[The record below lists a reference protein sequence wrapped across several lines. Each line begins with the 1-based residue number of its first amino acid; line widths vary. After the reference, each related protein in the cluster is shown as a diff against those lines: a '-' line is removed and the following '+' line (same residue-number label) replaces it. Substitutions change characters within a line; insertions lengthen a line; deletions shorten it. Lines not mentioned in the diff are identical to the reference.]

1 MHLIYLNQSYKLL
14 RYNFIWEGGY
24 FMHKLLLLILFEC
37 IIFLSCS
44 SKDGLDSGIPKVSV
58 IVNGTFDDKSFNE
71 SALNGI
77 KKVKEEFKIELVLKE
92 SSTNSYLS
100 DLEGLK
106 DAGSNLIWL
115 IGYRF
120 SDVAKAVSLQNSEI
134 KYAIID
140 PVYSEEPIPANL
152 VGMTFRA
159 QEGAFLTGYIAA
171 KVSKTGKIG
180 FLGGIEGKIVDAF
193 RYGYEAGAKYAN
205 KDIKISAH
213 YIGSFDDVEAGR
225 SVATKMYSDGIDII
239 HHAAGLG
246 GIGAIEVAKELGSGH
261 YIIGVDEDQSYLAPN
276 NVITSATK
284 DVGRSLN
291 IFTSNYLKTNTFE
304 GGRLINYGLKEGVVG
319 FVKNPKMIPFEL
331 EKEIDNLS
339 SKIINQEII
348 VPYNKES
355 YEKFLKE

>member
-1 MHLIYLNQSYKLL
+1 M
-14 RYNFIWEGGY
+14 G
-24 FMHKLLLLILFEC
+24 KLLLLILFES
-37 IIFLSCS
+37 IVFLSCS
-44 SKDGLDSGIPKVSV
+44 GKGSLDNGVSRV
-58 IVNGTFDDKSFNE
+58 SLIIDGTFDDKSFNE
-71 SALNGI
+71 SAFNGA
-77 KKVKEEFKIELVLKE
+77 KKVKEEFNIDLVLKE

-115 IGYRF
+115 IGYKF
-120 SDVAKAVSLQNSEI
+120 SDVAKAVSLQNPEM

-140 PVYSEEPIPANL
+140 PVSFNEPIPANL

-171 KVSKTGKIG
+171 KISKTGKIG
-180 FLGGIEGKIVDAF
+180 FLGGMEGEIVGAF

-205 KDIKISAH
+205 KDIKVSIQ
-213 YIGSFDDVEAGR
+213 YIGSFFDIEAGR
-225 SVATKMYSDGIDII
+225 SIATKMYSDGMDII

-261 YIIGVDEDQSYLAPN
+261 YIIGVDEDQSYLAPDN
-276 NVITSATK
+276 IITSTTK

-304 GGRLINYGLKEGVVG
+304 GGKLINYGLKEGVVG
-319 FVKNPKMIPFEL
+319 FVRNPKMISFEL
-331 EKEIDNLS
+331 EKEIESLS
-339 SKIINQEII
+339 SKIINEEFI

-355 YEKFLKE
+355 YEKFLKEFV

>member
-1 MHLIYLNQSYKLL
+1 MNKI
-14 RYNFIWEGGY
+14 
-24 FMHKLLLLILFEC
+24 LLLILLES

-44 SKDGLDSGIPKVSV
+44 GKGSLGSEIPKVSL
-58 IVNGTFDDKSFNE
+58 IIDGTFDDKSFNE
-71 SALNGI
+71 SALNGV
-77 KKVKEEFKIELVLKE
+77 KKVKEEFKIDLVLKE
-92 SSTNSYLS
+92 SSSNSYLS

-120 SDVAKAVSLQNSEI
+120 SDVAKAASLQNSDM

-140 PVYSEEPIPANL
+140 PVYSNDPIPANL

-171 KVSKTGKIG
+171 KLSKTGKIG
-180 FLGGIEGKIVDAF
+180 FLGGIEGEIVDAF

-205 KDIKISAH
+205 KDIKISTQ
-213 YIGSFDDVEAGR
+213 YIGSFADIEVGR
-225 SVATKMYSDGIDII
+225 SVATRMYSDEIDII

-261 YIIGVDEDQSYLAPN
+261 YIIGVDEDQSYLAPD
-276 NVITSATK
+276 NVITSTTK
-284 DVGRSLN
+284 DVGRALN

-304 GGRLINYGLKEGVVG
+304 GGKLINYGLKEGVVG
-319 FVKNPKMIPFEL
+319 FVRNPKMIPFEL

-339 SKIINQEII
+339 SKIINKEII
-348 VPYNKES
+348 VPSNKES
-355 YEKFLKE
+355 YEKFLKEFI

>member
-1 MHLIYLNQSYKLL
+1 MS
-14 RYNFIWEGGY
+14 
-24 FMHKLLLLILFEC
+24 KLLLLILFEG

-44 SKDGLDSGIPKVSV
+44 GKDGIENRIPKVSL
-58 IVNGTFDDKSFNE
+58 IVDGTFDDKSFNE
-71 SALNGI
+71 SALNGV
-77 KKVKEEFKIELVLKE
+77 KKIKEEFEIELVLKE

-120 SDVAKAVSLQNSEI
+120 SDVAKAVSLQNSEM

-140 PVYSEEPIPANL
+140 PVYSNEPIPANL

-180 FLGGIEGKIVDAF
+180 FLGGIEGDIVGAF

-205 KDIKISAH
+205 KDIKIFSQ
-213 YIGSFDDVEAGR
+213 YIGSFSDIEAGR

-246 GIGAIEVAKELGSGH
+246 GIGAIEVAKEFGSGH
-261 YIIGVDEDQSYLAPN
+261 YIIGVDEDQSYLAPS
-276 NVITSATK
+276 NVITSTTK
-284 DVGRSLN
+284 DVGRSLYL
-291 IFTSNYLKTNTFE
+291 FTSNYLKTNTFE
-304 GGRLINYGLKEGVVG
+304 GGKSINYGLKEGVVG
-319 FVKNPKMIPFEL
+319 FVRNPNMIPFEV
-331 EKEIDNLS
+331 EKEIDSLS
-339 SKIINQEII
+339 SKIINKEVI

-355 YEKFLKE
+355 YEKFLEEFI

>member
-1 MHLIYLNQSYKLL
+1 MN
-14 RYNFIWEGGY
+14 
-24 FMHKLLLLILFEC
+24 KLLLLILFEGV
-37 IIFLSCS
+37 IFLSCS
-44 SKDGLDSGIPKVSV
+44 GKSGLESGIPKVSLV
-58 IVNGTFDDKSFNE
+58 IDGTFDDKSFNE
-71 SALNGI
+71 SALNGV
-77 KKVKEEFKIELVLKE
+77 KKIKEEFEIELVLKE

-115 IGYRF
+115 IGYKF
-120 SDVAKAVSLQNSEI
+120 SDVAKAVSLQNSEM

-140 PVYSEEPIPANL
+140 PVYSNEPIPSNL

-180 FLGGIEGKIVDAF
+180 FLGGIEGDIVDAF

-205 KDIKISAH
+205 KDIKIFSQ
-213 YIGSFDDVEAGR
+213 YIGSFSDLEAGR

-276 NVITSATK
+276 NVITSSTK
-284 DVGRSLN
+284 DVGRSLYL
-291 IFTSNYLKTNTFE
+291 FTSNYLKTNTFE
-304 GGRLINYGLKEGVVG
+304 GGKLINYGLKEGVVG
-319 FVKNPKMIPFEL
+319 FVRNPKMIPFEV
-331 EKEIDNLS
+331 EKEIDSLS
-339 SKIINQEII
+339 SKIINKEVI

-355 YEKFLKE
+355 YEKFLKEFI

>member
-1 MHLIYLNQSYKLL
+1 MY
-14 RYNFIWEGGY
+14 
-24 FMHKLLLLILFEC
+24 KLLLLILFEC
-37 IIFLSCS
+37 IVFLSCS
-44 SKDGLDSGIPKVSV
+44 GKDTLENGIPKVSV

-92 SSTNSYLS
+92 SSTNFYLS

-120 SDVAKAVSLQNSEI
+120 SDVAKAVSLQNSDI

-140 PVYSEEPIPANL
+140 PVYSEEPIPTNL

-180 FLGGIEGKIVDAF
+180 FLGGIEGEIVDAF

-213 YIGSFDDVEAGR
+213 YIGSFSDVEAGR

-246 GIGAIEVAKELGSGH
+246 GIGAIEVA
-261 YIIGVDEDQSYLAPN
+261 
-276 NVITSATK
+276 
-284 DVGRSLN
+284 
-291 IFTSNYLKTNTFE
+291 
-304 GGRLINYGLKEGVVG
+304 
-319 FVKNPKMIPFEL
+319 
-331 EKEIDNLS
+331 
-339 SKIINQEII
+339 
-348 VPYNKES
+348 
-355 YEKFLKE
+355 